1 MKPKPSLIDVAKRA
15 NVAISTVSRTI
26 SGKGKISEET
36 QEIVRKAMRELG
48 YKPNR
53 VARRLRSPVGSGGLI
68 GLIIPNI
75 QNPFFADV
83 ARGVEDTAYLQKYA
97 VLLCNYDEN
106 EQKQQF
112 YLDVLQSESVDGIII
127 PPLNEDDPAIRQL
140 VRSGL
145 PVVCVDRSVTNCDI
159 DRVGVDNRRGAFDA
173 VQHLIERGHRRIG
186 IITGPRNSSTGRGRL
201 QGYRDAHELAGIPI
215 EEELICIGE
224 FKEQCG
230 REQTARLL
238 DMRKPPTAL
247 FTCSSLTTIGA
258 LTIIAER
265 KVRIPEQLAL
275 VGFDDMQLA
284 DVYTPP
290 LSMVS
295 QPAYDVGRCAAEL
308 LFKRIQHTKIPPT
321 NIVLSPRLI
330 VRKSS

>member
-1 MKPKPSLIDVAKRA
+1 MKPKPSLVDVAKRA
-15 NVAISTVSRTI
+15 NVAISTVSRTL
-26 SGKGKISEET
+26 SGKGKIGLET
-36 QEIVRKAMRELG
+36 QELVRNAMRELG

-53 VARRLRSPVGSGGLI
+53 VARRLRAPVGSGGLI

-106 EQKQQF
+106 EEKQQL

-127 PPLNEDDPAIRQL
+127 PPLNEDDPVLRQL

-145 PVVCVDRSVTNCDI
+145 PVVCVDRSIANCDI
-159 DRVGVDNRRGAFDA
+159 DKVEVDNRRGALDA
-173 VQHLIERGHRRIG
+173 VKHLIERGHRRIG
-186 IITGPRNSSTGRGRL
+186 IITGPKNTSTGRGRL
-201 QGYRDAHELAGIPI
+201 QGYRDAHELAGLPVD
-215 EEELICIGE
+215 EELVRIGD

-230 REQTARLL
+230 RDHAARLL
-238 DMRKPPTAL
+238 DLRRPPTAL

-258 LTIIAER
+258 LHIIAER
-265 KVRIPEQLAL
+265 KVRIPDQLAL

-284 DVYTPP
+284 DAYTPP
-290 LSMVS
+290 LTMVS
-295 QPAYDVGRCAAEL
+295 QPAYDVGRSAAEM
-308 LFKRIQHTKIPPT
+308 LFKRIQHAKTPPT

-330 VRKSS
+330 IRKST